1 MLGDAFGCFFAAE
14 DLGACWRFCESDE
27 AVEWHDVGFELG
39 DVGLVG
45 CFALSLASH
54 ASAAALHSAAV
65 VGAAMRALVCSTTK
79 SSTAFSIMRIPPFVI
94 LSGYIVP

>member
-14 DLGACWRFCESDE
+14 DLGACWRFCEGDE
-27 AVEWHDVGFELG
+27 AVEWHDVGFEFG

-45 CFALSLASH
+45 CFAFVAGEPCFGCSFAFCGGGWRCDEG
-54 ASAAALHSAAV
+54 
-65 VGAAMRALVCSTTK
+65 VGLFNYKIEYC
-79 SSTAFSIMRIPPFVI
+79 FSIIRIPPFVI